1 MNTAKNF
8 HIRLHTLMDESNVT
22 YKELALWM
30 GVDVPTVSRWLNGA
44 STPDVYQFR
53 QIARFFGMPYEWFL
67 DCEDDSAIVTELA
80 DRLGLS
86 EDTVKRLMDLAD
98 TEDEEVLATFDEVLY
113 TVIAAMAAM
122 REGE

>member
-1 MNTAKNF
+1 MNTTKNF
-8 HIRLHTLMDESNVT
+8 HNRLRSLMTESNVSC
-22 YKELALWM
+22 KELALWTS
-30 GVDVPTVSRWLNGA
+30 VDVPTVNRWLNGA

-67 DCEDDSAIVTELA
+67 DCEDDSALVAELA

-86 EDTVKRLMDLAD
+86 EDTVKRLMELAD

-113 TVIAAMAAM
+113 TVIAAMTAM
-122 REGE
+122 RESE